1 MGANRWQHFMIR
13 AALLALTALAFG
25 SAATSED
32 IDFTGTWSITTN
44 EPAPCSLTGQA
55 TLAPSPDKDVSDYA
69 CELTMRHVCPNGF
82 DAVVRQSCKV
92 RLTGRQ
98 VTVLSALEEAVNGAS
113 LAQYAPDNFN
123 LTIQSANELYGAH
136 IDAYGSLIA
145 TWTRSEGSIS

>member
-1 MGANRWQHFMIR
+1 MRYAV
-13 AALLALTALAFG
+13 LALASLAF
-25 SAATSED
+25 ATSAIAED
-32 IDFTGTWSITTN
+32 TDFTGTWSITTS

-55 TLAPSPDKDVSDYA
+55 TLTPSADPNISDYT

-98 VTVLSALEEAVNGAS
+98 LTVISAIEEAVNGAS

-123 LTIQSANELYGAH
+123 LTIQSVNELYGAH